1 MATAADNI
9 LLAFYTL
16 LWVISFILYHYQNRH
31 IDGGSAVMASY
42 IVYCFFSFIT
52 LNDEFFDITY
62 EHLCHKSYLV
72 NMTGT
77 SYRIKETKKIIEK
90 K

>member
-1 MATAADNI
+1 
-9 LLAFYTL
+9 
-16 LWVISFILYHYQNRH
+16 
-31 IDGGSAVMASY
+31 MASY

-62 EHLCHKSYLV
+62 EQLCHKSYLV

-77 SYRIKETKKIIEK
+77 SYRIKETKKLIEK